1 MFPPSIRPRPTG
13 RYSDFYHLAE
23 VVSRHDLTPR
33 LDGRRRGDADGIGS
47 RGAAPTRRA
56 AIPRQRERPLRP
68 KRARCTLARPM
79 LDDPAQHRPLTVGGL
94 ERLLE
99 TVGIGAAAAARTT
112 ICGRDPVL
120 PSRFPLG
127 AAAVTAPA
135 GCGVAA
141 ARCLEVR
148 ANVTQEVRVS
158 VPRAAALAG
167 ELHAPAA
174 RREGA
179 RRSPDPLNALFE
191 THDGR

>member
-1 MFPPSIRPRPTG
+1 
-13 RYSDFYHLAE
+13 
-23 VVSRHDLTPR
+23 
-33 LDGRRRGDADGIGS
+33 
-47 RGAAPTRRA
+47 
-56 AIPRQRERPLRP
+56 
-68 KRARCTLARPM
+68 M

-158 VPRAAALAG
+158 VPRAAASLASYTLQRLDG
-167 ELHAPAA
+167 KELAAPPTLSTRSSRPTMAA
-174 RREGA
+174 EFGFSDSSA
-179 RRSPDPLNALFE
+179 
-191 THDGR
+191 T